1 MTEKVC
7 GMTGLKELRDNVRDH
22 TDDNPAGG
30 SDKVVSARRWLEI
43 QRDRSILLR
52 KRDSKEIESLLRHL
66 DKRREDNEQRL
77 EAVGV
82 NLDRCRKNGE
92 LISREEA
99 IIAASMPGISYGDK
113 VDSSG
118 DIYHDELLRTL
129 EKSRILYEMGM
140 NSVMK
145 EQNRLFADQQE
156 YNTLDEC
163 ISDYKGDLVDYIVD
177 YYMKNLSPPEG
188 ADLFSLSQ
196 SQFNRNARE
205 AIDRLTAEY
214 NRRIEEQN
222 QAVI

>member
-66 DKRREDNEQRL
+66 DK
-77 EAVGV
+77 
-82 NLDRCRKNGE
+82 CRKNGE